1 MQTTFFGPRTWPSS
15 GLTCIGGDYTVC
27 FLQPKLAHYNFNEIS
42 LFCGTVLL
50 AKL

>member
-1 MQTTFFGPRTWPSS
+1 MQTTCFDPRTE
-15 GLTCIGGDYTVC
+15 GVTCVGGDYTVG
-27 FLQPKLAHYNFNEIS
+27 FLQPKLVHYNFNEIS